1 MRGLRADAK
10 CLNRSSPAAR
20 LVPSESARCRVQTHR
35 DSRVPSHTG
44 QQIVEAVRW
53 ILVTHKR
60 GAGKCQDRPPI
71 DAPITKS
78 YRPFG
83 LRAVNSRVVASGRG
97 SVFECVHR
105 SFSAPMWFRAGPGHS
120 LWNGAP
126 LVNSDRGSG
135 PATGARGR
143 WPTVG
148 HLGEGSRRCL
158 PGSVWRI
165 RVSAAPPPRFVRP
178 SWRVPD
184 YDTSHD
190 MG

>member
-53 ILVTHKR
+53 ILVTHQR
-60 GAGKCQDRPPI
+60 GVGKSPDRPPI

-83 LRAVNSRVVASGRG
+83 LRAVNGRVVAPGRG

-105 SFSAPMWFRAGPGHS
+105 SFSAPCGSGRVQALLVEWGTPRQLGSRKWASNRSAWAMADRRAPRRRFAPVPPWLRVEDPCLRCAASALRPSRLARAG
-120 LWNGAP
+120 L
-126 LVNSDRGSG
+126 RY
-135 PATGARGR
+135 
-143 WPTVG
+143 
-148 HLGEGSRRCL
+148 
-158 PGSVWRI
+158 
-165 RVSAAPPPRFVRP
+165 
-178 SWRVPD
+178 VP
-184 YDTSHD
+184 
-190 MG
+190 